1 MIDNPITLIK
11 LSANQHPALV
21 PTQSMIELP
30 SVTLE
35 DIPGANQFSA
45 FLSVLRVVSASLP

>member
-1 MIDNPITLIK
+1 MIK